1 MEPNFSYE
9 GKNFSSAEEELQYL
23 RKMISQKEAM
33 LSTHP
38 ESLEREKEKENL
50 IIQEI
55 KDYSVIDAEKVLH
68 PDFKI
73 AESKA
78 EEIILD
84 LTPESHDKKMEELLS
99 ILLEKGILNA
109 INIARGFGNPHIES
123 DFHRFLVEYIK
134 KGYATPGLKEKSP
147 LDKTLRKTV
156 YEIQLP
162 ENKAKENDPKKAL
175 KELLSSMEQFYAGML
190 AVSGGGSTGQTKEE
204 SQFSIELSMAE
215 GGEEFIFYVAIP
227 DNKIQLFE
235 KQFLSIFPDAKIVEK
250 KDEYNIFNPDGIT
263 LASEAQLA
271 KKEVF
276 PIKTYDQFDYDPL
289 NVILNTFS
297 KMDKFGEGAAI
308 QIVFNPVGDYYNKLY
323 KKSLDDIQK
332 GDKLKEAIDIQHT
345 VFGELRKTAKH
356 ELKNVWKEMILG
368 KTDKDDKPKPVDGIA
383 VEQITNKLSSPVIE
397 SNIRIIV
404 SAVNRDKAESTLTEI
419 EASFNQFNN
428 SLGNAIKFKR
438 RKDAELVQLLHSFS
452 YRLFDRNAILPM
464 SLKELTTLMHFPVES
479 IVIDS
484 QLKQTKASTAPAPV
498 GLSKEGIYMGEN
510 IHRNLKTPIYFTKED
525 RLRHFYAIGQTGT
538 GKSSLL
544 RNMIIQDIKNGE
556 GVCFIDPHGSDVQ
569 DILSH
574 IPPERYDDVI
584 YFDPSYTERP
594 MALNMLEYNVDV
606 PQQKI
611 FVVNELFGIFQK
623 LYSGSPESMGPIFEQ
638 YFRNAAMLVVED
650 PETGCTLL
658 DISRVMA
665 DKKFRD
671 LKLSRCKNPVVVQ
684 FWREQAEK
692 AGGEASLAN
701 MVPYITSKFDV
712 FLANDIMRPII
723 AQEKS
728 SFNFRDVMDNKKIL
742 LVNLAKGTLGDIN
755 SSLLGL
761 VLVGK
766 ILMAA
771 LSRVDLFGKDFPP
784 FYLYI
789 DEFQNVTTPSIST
802 ILSEARKYKLSLNVA
817 HQHIS
822 QLDEK
827 IKGSV
832 FGNVGTIAALRVS
845 AEDAEFL
852 EKQFS
857 PVFTAKDIMNID
869 NMNVYLKMLSDGR
882 PVRPFSVEFT
892 WATGGN
898 KEIVNNLKEL
908 SYFKFGQDRRIIEEE
923 IARKYKK
930 EEVVPTPGLNG
941 GGNKNPFADLV

>member
-23 RKMISQKEAM
+23 RKMISQKEVA
-33 LSTHP
+33 LTSHP
-38 ESLEREKEKENL
+38 ESPEREDDREAL
-50 IIQEI
+50 IIDEL
-55 KDYSVIDAEKVLH
+55 KDYTIADASKVLH
-68 PDFKI
+68 EDFKI
-73 AESKA
+73 PESRA
-78 EEIILD
+78 QEIILE
-84 LTPESHDKKMEELLS
+84 LTPETHDKKMEELLG
-99 ILLEKGILNA
+99 ILQEKGILNA
-109 INIARGFGNPHIES
+109 ISIARGFGNPHIES
-123 DFHRFLVEYIK
+123 DFHRFLVEYVK
-134 KGYATPGLKEKSP
+134 KGYVTPGLKEKSP
-147 LDKTLRKTV
+147 LDKVLRKTV

-162 ENKAKENDPKKAL
+162 ENKAKDGDPKKAL
-175 KELLSSMEQFYAGML
+175 KELLSSMEQFYSGML
-190 AVSGGGSTGQTKEE
+190 AVGGGGSTGAGSEE
-204 SQFSIELSMAE
+204 NQFSIELSMAE

-263 LASEAQLA
+263 IASEASLT
-271 KKEVF
+271 KKEVY

-308 QIVFNPVGDYYNKLY
+308 QIIFNPTGDYYNKLY
-323 KKSLDDIQK
+323 KKSLDDVQK

-345 VFGELRKTAKH
+345 IFGELKKTAKS
-356 ELKNVWKEMILG
+356 ELKVVWREMVLG
-368 KTDKDDKPKPVDGIA
+368 KDKEENKKPVDTIA

-397 SNIRIIV
+397 SNIRVIV
-404 SAVNRDKAESTLTEI
+404 SAASREKAESTLTEI

-428 SLGNAIKFKR
+428 SLGNAVKFKR
-438 RKDAELVQLLHSFS
+438 KKDKELVELLHNFS
-452 YRLFDRNAILPM
+452 YRVFDKDSILPM
-464 SLKELTTLMHFPVES
+464 SLRELTTIMHFPVES

-484 QLKQTKASTAPAPV
+484 QLRQTKASTGPAPV
-498 GLSKEGIYMGEN
+498 GLTKEGIYLGEN
-510 IHRNLKTPIYFTKED
+510 VHRNLKTPIYFAPED

-584 YFDPSYTERP
+584 YFDPSYVERP
-594 MALNMLEYNVDV
+594 MALNMLEYNINM

-623 LYSGSPESMGPIFEQ
+623 LYAGSPESMGPMFEQ
-638 YFRNAAMLVVED
+638 YFRNATMLVIED
-650 PETGCTLL
+650 PETGCSLL
-658 DISRVMA
+658 DVSRVMV

-671 LKLSRCKNPVVVQ
+671 LKVSRCKNPVVVQ
-684 FWREQAEK
+684 FWKEVAEK
-692 AGGEASLAN
+692 AGGESSLAN

-728 SFNFRDVMDNKKIL
+728 SFNFRDIMDNKKIL

-755 SSLLGL
+755 SSLIGL
-761 VLVGK
+761 ILVGK

-789 DEFQNVTTPSIST
+789 DEFHNITTPSISA
-802 ILSEARKYKLSLNVA
+802 ILSEARKYKLSLNMA

-827 IKGSV
+827 IRDSV
-832 FGNVGTIAALRVS
+832 FGNVGNLAALRVG

-869 NMNVYLKMLSDGR
+869 NMNVYLKMLSGGK
-882 PVRPFSVEFT
+882 PVRPFSVEFS
-892 WATGGN
+892 WATGAN
-898 KEIVNNLKEL
+898 KDIVESLKEL
-908 SYFKFGQDRRIIEEE
+908 SYFKFGQDREIVEEE
-923 IARKYKK
+923 IAKKYRK
-930 EEVVPTPGLNG
+930 EEVPTPGLA
-941 GGNKNPFADLV
+941 KNPFADLV

>member
-9 GKNFSSAEEELQYL
+9 GKNFSSAEEELKYL
-23 RKMISQKEAM
+23 REMISQKEAV
-33 LSTHP
+33 LTSHP
-38 ESLEREKEKENL
+38 ESEEGIKERENI

-55 KDYSVIDAEKVLH
+55 KDYSIADADKVLH
-68 PDFKI
+68 ADFKVP
-73 AESKA
+73 ESKA
-78 EEIILD
+78 QEIILD
-84 LTPESHDKKMEELLS
+84 LSPETHDKKMEELLS
-99 ILLEKGILNA
+99 ILLDKGILNA
-109 INIARGFGNPHIES
+109 INIAKGFGNPHIES
-123 DFHRFLVEYIK
+123 DFHRFLVEYVK
-134 KGYATPGLKEKSP
+134 KGYVTPGLKEKSP

-162 ENKAKENDPKKAL
+162 ENKAKDTDQKKAL

-190 AVSGGGSTGQTKEE
+190 AVSGGGSTGQSSEE
-204 SQFSIELSMAE
+204 TQFSIELSMSE
-215 GGEEFIFYVAIP
+215 GGEEFIFYVAMP
-227 DNKIQLFE
+227 DTKIQLFE

-263 LASEAQLA
+263 LASEASLT
-271 KKEVF
+271 KKEVY

-308 QIVFNPVGDYYNKLY
+308 QIIFNPTGDYYNKLY

-332 GDKLKEAIDIQHT
+332 GDKLKEAIDIRHT
-345 VFGELRKTAKH
+345 IFGELKKTAKK
-356 ELKNVWKEMILG
+356 ELKTAWREVILG
-368 KTDKDDKPKPVDGIA
+368 KDKEENNKPVDTIA

-397 SNIRIIV
+397 SNIRVVV
-404 SAVNRDKAESTLTEI
+404 SAPNREKAESTLTEI
-419 EASFNQFNN
+419 ESSFNQFNN
-428 SLGNAIKFKR
+428 SLGNGVKFKR
-438 RKDAELVQLLHSFS
+438 KKDNELTELLHNFS
-452 YRLFDRNAILPM
+452 YRVFNKDSILPM
-464 SLKELTTLMHFPVES
+464 SLRELTTLMHFPVES

-484 QLKQTKASTAPAPV
+484 QLRQTKASTAPAPV
-498 GLSKEGIYMGEN
+498 GLGKEGIYMGEN
-510 IHRNLKTPIYFTKED
+510 VHRNLKTPIYFAPED

-538 GKSSLL
+538 GKSTML

-574 IPPERYDDVI
+574 IPPERYEDVI
-584 YFDPSYTERP
+584 YFDPSYAARP
-594 MALNMLEYNVDV
+594 MALNMLEYDIAK

-623 LYSGSPESMGPIFEQ
+623 LYAGSPESMGPMFEQ
-638 YFRNAAMLVVED
+638 YFRNATMLVIED
-650 PETGCTLL
+650 PDTGCTLL
-658 DISRVMA
+658 DVSRVMV

-671 LKLSRCKNPVVVQ
+671 LKVSRCKNPVIVQ
-684 FWREQAEK
+684 FWREVAEK
-692 AGGEASLAN
+692 AGGESSLAN

-712 FLANDIMRPII
+712 FIANDIMRPII

-728 SFNFRDVMDNKKIL
+728 SFDFRDIMDNKKIL

-755 SSLLGL
+755 SSLIGL
-761 VLVGK
+761 ILVGK

-789 DEFQNVTTPSIST
+789 DEFHNITTPSIST
-802 ILSEARKYKLSLNVA
+802 ILSEARKYKLSLNIA

-822 QLDEK
+822 QLEEK
-827 IKGSV
+827 IRGSV

-845 AEDAEFL
+845 SEDAEFL

-869 NMNVYLKMLSDGR
+869 NMNVYLRMLSGGR

-898 KEIVNNLKEL
+898 KTIAENLKEL
-908 SYFKFGQDRRIIEEE
+908 SYFKYGQDKDVIEEE
-923 IARKYKK
+923 IAKKYRK
-930 EEVVPTPGLNG
+930 EEVVPTPGLRQ
-941 GGNKNPFADLV
+941 NPFADLV

>member
-23 RKMISQKEAM
+23 RKMISQKESL
-33 LSTHP
+33 LSSHP
-38 ESLEREKEKENL
+38 ESSERDKEREDI

-55 KDYSVIDAEKVLH
+55 KDYSVADANKVLH
-68 PDFKI
+68 EDFKVG
-73 AESKA
+73 ESSA
-78 EEIILD
+78 QEIVLS
-84 LTPESHDKKMEELLS
+84 LSPETHDKKMEELLS

-109 INIARGFGNPHIES
+109 INITKGFGNPHIES

-134 KGYATPGLKEKSP
+134 KGYITPGLKEKSP
-147 LDKTLRKTV
+147 LDKVLRKTV

-162 ENKAKENDPKKAL
+162 ENKAKEGDPKKVL
-175 KELLSSMEQFYAGML
+175 KELLSSMEQFYSGML
-190 AVSGGGSTGQTKEE
+190 AVSGGGSTGQSSEE
-204 SQFSIELSMAE
+204 NQFSIELSMSE

-227 DNKIQLFE
+227 DTKIQLFE

-263 LASEAQLA
+263 LASEAHLS
-271 KKEVF
+271 KKEVY

-297 KMDKFGEGAAI
+297 KMDKYGEGAAI
-308 QIVFNPVGDYYNKLY
+308 QIIFNPTGDYYNKLY

-332 GDKLKEAIDIQHT
+332 GDKLKEAIDIQHS
-345 VFGELRKTAKH
+345 VLGELKKTAKK
-356 ELKNVWKEMILG
+356 ELKIVWKEMVLG
-368 KTDKDDKPKPVDGIA
+368 QKKKDDDKPKPVDSIA

-397 SNIRIIV
+397 SNIRVVV
-404 SAVNRDKAESTLTEI
+404 SAPNREKAESTLTEI

-438 RKDAELVQLLHSFS
+438 KKDTELLSLLHNFS
-452 YRLFDRNAILPM
+452 YRVFDKDSILPM
-464 SLKELTTLMHFPVES
+464 SLRELTTIMHFPVES

-484 QLKQTKASTAPAPV
+484 QLRQTKASTAPAPV
-498 GLSKEGIYMGEN
+498 GLSKEGIYLGDN
-510 IHRNLKTPIYFTKED
+510 VHRNLKTPIYFAKAD
-525 RLRHFYAIGQTGT
+525 RERHFYSVGQTGT

-584 YFDPSYTERP
+584 YFDPSYVDRP
-594 MALNMLEYNVDV
+594 MALNMLEYNRDI

-638 YFRNAAMLVVED
+638 YFRNATMLVIED
-650 PETGCTLL
+650 PDSGCTLL
-658 DISRVMA
+658 DVSRVMA

-671 LKLSRCKNPVVVQ
+671 LKVSRCKNPVVVQ
-684 FWREQAEK
+684 FWTEQAEK

-755 SSLLGL
+755 SSLIGL

-789 DEFQNVTTPSIST
+789 DEFHNLMTPSIST
-802 ILSEARKYKLSLNVA
+802 ILSEARKYKLSLNMA
-817 HQHIS
+817 HQHIT

-827 IKGSV
+827 IKDSV
-832 FGNVGTIAALRVS
+832 FGNVGNLAVLRVG

-857 PVFTAKDIMNID
+857 PVFTAKDIMNVD
-869 NMNVYLKMLSDGR
+869 NMNVYLKMLSDGK

-892 WATGGN
+892 WPAGGN
-898 KEIVNNLKEL
+898 KDIVQGLKEL
-908 SYFKFGQDRRIIEEE
+908 SYYKYGQDRQIVEEE
-923 IARKYKK
+923 IAKKYKK
-930 EEVVPTPGLNG
+930 EEVVPTPGLK
-941 GGNKNPFADLV
+941 KNPFADLM

>member
-38 ESLEREKEKENL
+38 ESQEREKEREDL

-55 KDYSVIDAEKVLH
+55 KDYSVVDAEKVLH
-68 PDFKI
+68 PDFHVP
-73 AESKA
+73 ESKTG
-78 EEIILD
+78 EIVLE
-84 LTPESHDKKMEELLS
+84 LAPETHDKKMEELLS
-99 ILLEKGILNA
+99 IMLEKGILNA
-109 INIARGFGNPHIES
+109 INVARGFGNPHIES

-134 KGYATPGLKEKSP
+134 KGYLAPGLKEKSP

-175 KELLSSMEQFYAGML
+175 KELLSSMEQFYSGML
-190 AVSGGGSTGQTKEE
+190 AVSGGGSTGATQEE
-204 SQFSIELSMAE
+204 SQFSIELAMSE

-235 KQFLSIFPDAKIVEK
+235 KQFLSIFPDAKISEK

-271 KKEVF
+271 KKEVY
-276 PIKTYDQFDYDPL
+276 PIKTYEQFDYDPL

-308 QIVFNPVGDYYNKLY
+308 QIIFNPIGDYYNKLY

-332 GDKLKEAIDIQHT
+332 GGKLKEAIDIQHT
-345 VFGELRKTAKH
+345 VFGELKKTAKK
-356 ELKNVWKEMILG
+356 EFKTVWKEMILG

-404 SAVNRDKAESTLTEI
+404 SAVNREKAEGTLTEI
-419 EASFNQFNN
+419 ESSFNQFNN
-428 SLGNAIKFKR
+428 SLGNGIKFKR
-438 RKDAELVQLLHSFS
+438 KKDEELIQLLHSFS
-452 YRLFDRNAILPM
+452 YRLFDRNSILPM
-464 SLKELTTLMHFPVES
+464 SLRELTTLMHFPVES

-484 QLKQTKASTAPAPV
+484 QLKQTKASTAPAPI
-498 GLSKEGIYMGEN
+498 GLSKDGIYMGEN
-510 IHRNLKTPIYFTKED
+510 THRNLKTPIYFGRED

-538 GKSSLL
+538 GKSTLL
-544 RNMIIQDIKNGE
+544 RNMIIQDIKNGD

-574 IPPERYDDVI
+574 IPPERYEDVI
-584 YFDPSYTERP
+584 YFDPSYVDRP
-594 MALNMLEYNVDV
+594 MALNMLEYNIEV

-638 YFRNAAMLVVED
+638 YFRNATMLVVED

-658 DISRVMA
+658 DVSRVMA

-712 FLANDIMRPII
+712 FLANDIMRPIV
-723 AQEKS
+723 AQEHS
-728 SFNFRDVMDNKKIL
+728 SFDFREVMDNKKIL

-789 DEFQNVTTPSIST
+789 DEFHNITTPSIST

-827 IKGSV
+827 IRGSV

-869 NMNVYLKMLSDGR
+869 NMNVYLKMLSDGK
-882 PVRPFSVEFT
+882 PVKPFSVEFT
-892 WATGGN
+892 WAKGGN
-898 KEIVNNLKEL
+898 KEVVNNLKEL
-908 SYFKFGQDRRIIEEE
+908 SYFKFGQDRRVVEEE

-930 EEVVPTPGLNG
+930 EEIVPTPGL
-941 GGNKNPFADLV
+941 NKNPFADLA

>member
-9 GKNFSSAEEELQYL
+9 DKKFSSPQEELEYL
-23 RKMISQKEAM
+23 RKVISQKEAS
-33 LSTHP
+33 LTSHP
-38 ESLEREKEKENL
+38 ESPERVKEREDL
-50 IIQEI
+50 ISQEL
-55 KDYSVIDAEKVLH
+55 KDYSDADASKVLH
-68 PDFKI
+68 ESFRVPD
-73 AESKA
+73 SKA
-78 EEIILD
+78 QEIVLD
-84 LTPESHDKKMEELLS
+84 LSPETHDKKMEELLD
-99 ILLEKGILNA
+99 ILLKKGILNA

-134 KGYATPGLKEKSP
+134 KGYSTPGLKEKSP
-147 LDKTLRKTV
+147 MDKVLRKTV

-162 ENKAKENDPKKAL
+162 ENKAKDSEAKRGL

-190 AVSGGGSTGQTKEE
+190 AISGDGSTGQVREE
-204 SQFSIELSMAE
+204 DQFSIELSMEE
-215 GGEEFIFYVAIP
+215 GGEEFIFYVAVP
-227 DNKIQLFE
+227 DTKIQLFE
-235 KQFLSIFPDAKIVEK
+235 KQFLSIFPDAKILEK
-250 KDEYNIFNPDGIT
+250 KDDYNIFNTDGVT
-263 LASEAQLA
+263 LGSEATLGN
-271 KKEVF
+271 KEVF
-276 PIKTYDQFDYDPL
+276 PIKMYDQFDYDPL
-289 NVILNTFS
+289 NVILNTLS
-297 KMDKFGEGAAI
+297 KLNKSGEGAAI
-308 QIVFNPVGDYYNKLY
+308 QIVFNPIGDYYNKLY

-332 GDKLKEAIDIQHT
+332 GDKLKEAIDIRHT
-345 VFGELRKTAKH
+345 VMGEFQKSAKK
-356 ELKNVWKEMILG
+356 ELKTVWKELFLG
-368 KTDKDDKPKPVDGIA
+368 EKKKEDDKPKPIDNIA
-383 VEQITNKLSSPVIE
+383 VEQITNKISSPVIE
-397 SNIRIIV
+397 SNIRIVV
-404 SAVNRDKAESTLTEI
+404 SASSRGIAEGVLTEI
-419 EASFNQFNN
+419 ESSFNQFSN
-428 SLGNAIKFKR
+428 SLGNSIKFKR
-438 RKDAELVQLLHSFS
+438 KKDDALTDLLHNFS
-452 YRLFDRNAILPM
+452 YRIFNKDSILPM

-479 IVIDS
+479 VVIDS
-484 QLKQTKASTAPAPV
+484 QLKQTKASTAPAPI
-498 GLSKEGIYMGEN
+498 GLSKEGIYLGEN
-510 IHRNLKTPIYFTKED
+510 IHRNLKTPIYFAKED
-525 RLRHFYAIGQTGT
+525 RLRHFYAVGQTGT

-584 YFDPSYTERP
+584 YFDPSYVDRP
-594 MALNMLEYNVDV
+594 MALNMLEYNRDV

-638 YFRNAAMLVVED
+638 YFRNATMLVIED
-650 PETGCTLL
+650 PDTGCTLL
-658 DISRVMA
+658 DVSRVMA

-723 AQEKS
+723 AQENS
-728 SFNFRDVMDNKKIL
+728 SFNFRDIMDNKKIL

-755 SSLLGL
+755 SSLIGL
-761 VLVGK
+761 ILVGK

-789 DEFQNVTTPSIST
+789 DEFQNITTPSIST
-802 ILSEARKYKLSLNVA
+802 ILSEARKYKLSLNIA
-817 HQHIS
+817 HQFIA
-822 QLDEK
+822 QLDDK
-827 IKGSV
+827 IKDSV
-832 FGNVGTIAALRVS
+832 FGNVGTIAALRVGS
-845 AEDAEFL
+845 EDAEFL

-869 NMNVYLKMLSDGR
+869 NMNVYLKMLSDGK

-892 WATGGN
+892 WAKDGN
-898 KEIVNNLKEL
+898 KSIVDSLKEL
-908 SYFKFGQDRRIIEEE
+908 SYFKYGQDRRTVEED
-923 IARKYKK
+923 IAKKYKK
-930 EEVVPTPGLNG
+930 EEVPVPSLR
-941 GGNKNPFADLV
+941 KDPFADLM